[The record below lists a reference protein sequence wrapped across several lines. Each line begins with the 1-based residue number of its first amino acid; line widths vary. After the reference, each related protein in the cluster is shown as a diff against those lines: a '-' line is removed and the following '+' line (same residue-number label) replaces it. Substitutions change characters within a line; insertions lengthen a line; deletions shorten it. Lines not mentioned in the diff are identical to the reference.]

1 MKRSWPYFSHAAMQ
15 SGGFQEWATKSLNE
29 AGENFVM
36 FTQKMNC
43 TGNSLQ
49 IRQCLQE
56 ADVAQLVTESTE
68 YTYPHEDSWTAC
80 RWAPVI
86 DGVELSM
93 HPNKLL
99 QSGDVHPTANLILGT
114 NADEGADFIGYNK
127 TGFLPRSLP
136 VNLTKAGFVKWAT
149 AQFGGAAT
157 AKLLALF
164 PVPSDAYPTY
174 WTAAQRVVGLYMMT
188 CPNRRFAKYHAETR
202 QTNSTFVYYF
212 AELPGTIPTRRGV
225 FHGADIRFV
234 FFNVVRLLYLIATGA
249 CLSPPRIC
257 FFFSDI
263 GVSDRVGRKGFEF
276 GNESVLDQPR
286 SEWGSES
293 TSTRATSPTGLAGGR
308 ARNTQCVCRPFGS
321 FRYLHCL

>member
-234 FFNVVRLLYLIATGA
+234 FFNVVYLTGWDEKD
-249 CLSPPRIC
+249 LSLEMNRYWTNLAASGDPNLRRQELRVRPVWPAVEHGTLNVSAVHLEASGI
-257 FFFSDI
+257 SI
-263 GVSDRVGRKGFEF
+263 VSDLYPAECTFF
-276 GNESVLDQPR
+276 DSLPR
-286 SEWGSES
+286 FW
-293 TSTRATSPTGLAGGR
+293 
-308 ARNTQCVCRPFGS
+308 
-321 FRYLHCL
+321 

>member
-1 MKRSWPYFSHAAMQ
+1 MGFLGHKDFRSSIDNSTGNWGIQDQRLAIRWVHENIHALNGDPSRILIFGESAGAAAVSNHVAMKRSWPYFSHAAMQ

-99 QSGDVHPTANLILGT
+99 QSENS
-114 NADEGADFIGYNK
+114 F
-127 TGFLPRSLP
+127 
-136 VNLTKAGFVKWAT
+136 
-149 AQFGGAAT
+149 
-157 AKLLALF
+157 
-164 PVPSDAYPTY
+164 TY
-174 WTAAQRVVGLYMMT
+174 V
-188 CPNRRFAKYHAETR
+188 
-202 QTNSTFVYYF
+202 
-212 AELPGTIPTRRGV
+212 
-225 FHGADIRFV
+225 
-234 FFNVVRLLYLIATGA
+234 
-249 CLSPPRIC
+249 LS
-257 FFFSDI
+257 
-263 GVSDRVGRKGFEF
+263 
-276 GNESVLDQPR
+276 
-286 SEWGSES
+286 S
-293 TSTRATSPTGLAGGR
+293 TS
-308 ARNTQCVCRPFGS
+308 
-321 FRYLHCL
+321 